1 MLDHLDVPEEFSRNS
16 AEVSA
21 AGYENTGELLINLA
35 TRSVGLKNLENI
47 DVLDVGC
54 GVRFTT
60 TIINRKIHIKSY
72 TGIEIHLPI
81 VDFLKK
87 NVEECDK
94 RFKFAHWNIHNELYN
109 PGGIALSMKDNLPVE
124 GTFDLIWLFSVFTHL
139 NPEDSLLL
147 LQLMR
152 KKIRK
157 NGKLF
162 FSAFIDDELDGFED
176 RVKERPLLNAYYGIK
191 YMQSLLEKSGWR
203 IDLLHDKDPNNFIQ
217 HYFVCSPK

>member
-35 TRSVGLKNLENI
+35 TRSVGLENLENI

-54 GVRFTT
+54 GVRFTA

-72 TGIEIHLPI
+72 TGIEVHRPI

-87 NVEECDK
+87 NVEEYDK

-109 PGGIALSMKDNLPVE
+109 PDGIALSMKDDLPAD
-124 GTFDLIWLFSVFTHL
+124 GSFDLIWLFSVFTHL

-162 FSAFIDDELDGFED
+162 FSAFIDDKLDGFED
-176 RVKERPLLNAYYGIK
+176 RVKERPLLNAYYGKK
-191 YMQSLLEKSGWR
+191 YMQSLIEKSGWK
-203 IDLLHDKDPNNFIQ
+203 IDLFHDKDPNNFIQ